1 MKVAILGFG
10 REGQSAYEYWRKKGA
25 QLVIHDNNDS
35 VSLPGGA
42 ESVLG
47 KGAFLDLDSYGYDLM
62 VRSPGLRLDIAK
74 LNTAITTVTSEFLKQ
89 CQAKVIGVTGTKGKG
104 TTSTLIYEILC
115 LAGYKAHLLGNI
127 GSPALDQLDDIKKDD
142 VVVYEMSSFQLYDIE
157 SSPHVAVCLMVS
169 EDHLDWH
176 KDLAEYHA
184 SKGNIFK
191 YQKTSDVAV
200 YFKDNQVSS
209 RLVQLSK
216 AETKYS
222 YGKGGDVTFE
232 GDSITAFSKKVIDI
246 KEVALPGPQDR
257 KSTRLNSSH

>member
-89 CQAKVIGVTGTKGKG
+89 CQAKVIGVTGTK
-104 TTSTLIYEILC
+104 EI
-115 LAGYKAHLLGNI
+115 GRAH
-127 GSPALDQLDDIKKDD
+127 
-142 VVVYEMSSFQLYDIE
+142 V
-157 SSPHVAVCLMVS
+157 
-169 EDHLDWH
+169 
-176 KDLAEYHA
+176 
-184 SKGNIFK
+184 
-191 YQKTSDVAV
+191 
-200 YFKDNQVSS
+200 
-209 RLVQLSK
+209 
-216 AETKYS
+216 
-222 YGKGGDVTFE
+222 
-232 GDSITAFSKKVIDI
+232 
-246 KEVALPGPQDR
+246 
-257 KSTRLNSSH
+257 